1 VSSTPTPGVGRRPLG
16 VSLVSA
22 RDYRFRVTTFALIG
36 SGWRAR
42 MFLKV
47 ARELGT
53 IRCGG
58 VVVRT
63 PRYLDVPTFT
73 SLDAC
78 LRELPVDFVLTA
90 TPKPVTP
97 QVITDAVDRGLPVLA
112 ETPPAPDLEG
122 LRALWSAVGDAGL
135 VQVAEQ
141 YPMMPSH
148 AARAA
153 LVATGA
159 IGTPTQVQVSS
170 TQQYHAVALIR
181 GLLAAGRG
189 PVAVRASR
197 FTAPLISPLSRTGWT
212 EDEEA
217 HPTTTTIATLD
228 FGDGRSGVYDFTEQ
242 QTRNQLR
249 FRRLTI
255 RGSAGE
261 LHNDEVVRMTGARTL
276 VRTPLVRRQTGYD
289 LDLIG
294 YDTEHITFGSDVLYR
309 NPYPGR
315 RWMDDE
321 IAMATLLE
329 GMANW
334 VRGEGPAPYPLAEG
348 AQDQQLALAIEE
360 SADLDTTV
368 TTSCESWS

>member
-1 VSSTPTPGVGRRPLG
+1 M
-16 VSLVSA
+16 
-22 RDYRFRVTTFALIG
+22 TTFAVLG
-36 SGWRAR
+36 SGWRAQ
-42 MFLKV
+42 MFFKL
-47 ARELGT
+47 AAELGT
-53 IRCGG
+53 VRCVGA
-58 VVVRT
+58 VVRT
-63 PRYLDVPTFT
+63 PRQLDVPTFD

-78 LRELPVDFVLTA
+78 LADGPVDFVLTA
-90 TPKPVTP
+90 TPWSVTP
-97 QVITDAVDRGLPVLA
+97 ALISDAVDRGLPVLA

-122 LRALWSAVGDAGL
+122 LRALWSAVGSSGL

-141 YPMMPSH
+141 YHLMPSH

-181 GLLAAGRG
+181 GLLGAGRG
-189 PVAVRASR
+189 PVSVRATR
-197 FTAPLISPLSRTGWT
+197 FTAPLVSPLSRAGWT
-212 EDEEA
+212 GDDEP

-228 FGDGRSGVYDFTEQ
+228 FGDGRSGVYDFTEN

-249 FRRLTI
+249 FRRLTV

-261 LHNDEVVRMTGARTL
+261 LHDDEVVRMTGPRAL
-276 VRTPLVRRQTGYD
+276 VRTPLVRRQTGHD

-294 YDTEHITFGSDVLYR
+294 YDTENISFGSEVLYA

-315 RWMDDE
+315 RWMDEE

-329 GMANW
+329 RTASW
-334 VRGEGPAPYPLAEG
+334 VHGDGPEPYPLAEG
-348 AQDQQLALAIEE
+348 AQDQHVALAIEE
-360 SADLDTTV
+360 SADRDATV
-368 TTSCESWS
+368 TTSSEVWS

>member
-1 VSSTPTPGVGRRPLG
+1 
-16 VSLVSA
+16 
-22 RDYRFRVTTFALIG
+22 VTTFALIG

-63 PRYLDVPTFT
+63 PRHLDVPAFT

-78 LRELPVDFVLTA
+78 LREVRLDFVLTA

-97 QVITDAVDRGLPVLA
+97 GANTEAVDRGLPVLA
-112 ETPPAPDLEG
+112 ETPPAPDLHG
-122 LRALWSAVGDAGL
+122 LRTLWSAVGDSGL

-141 YPMMPSH
+141 YLMMPSH

-153 LVATGA
+153 LVATGV

-170 TQQYHAVALIR
+170 TQHYHAVALIR
-181 GLLAAGRG
+181 GLLGAGRG
-189 PVAVRASR
+189 VVAVRATR
-197 FTAPLISPLSRTGWT
+197 FTAPLVSPLSRTGWT
-212 EDEEA
+212 DDDQA

-249 FRRLTI
+249 FRRLTV

-261 LHNDEVVRMTGARTL
+261 LHDDKVVRMADPRTL

-294 YDTEHITFGSDVLYR
+294 YDTEHITFGSEVLYR

-315 RWMDDE
+315 RWMDEE

-329 GMANW
+329 RMADW
-334 VRGEGPAPYPLAEG
+334 VRGEGPEPYPLAEG
-348 AQDQQLALAIEE
+348 AQDQRLALAIEE
-360 SADLDTTV
+360 SADSDTTV
-368 TTSCESWS
+368 TTSREVWS

>member
-1 VSSTPTPGVGRRPLG
+1 
-16 VSLVSA
+16 
-22 RDYRFRVTTFALIG
+22 VTTFALIG

-53 IRCGG
+53 IRCEG

-63 PRYLDVPTFT
+63 ARHLDVPTFP
-73 SLDAC
+73 SLEAC
-78 LRELPVDFVLTA
+78 LRQRRIDFVLTA
-90 TPKPVTP
+90 TPRSVTP
-97 QVITDAVDRGLPVLA
+97 HSIADAVDRGLPVLA
-112 ETPPAPDLEG
+112 ETPPAPDLPG
-122 LRALWSAVGDAGL
+122 LRALWSAVGDSGL

-189 PVAVRASR
+189 SVSVRATR
-197 FTAPLISPLSRTGWT
+197 FTAPLVSPLSRTGWT
-212 EDEEA
+212 DDDEA
-217 HPTTTTIATLD
+217 HPTITTIATLD

-249 FRRLTI
+249 FRRLTV

-261 LHNDEVVRMTGARTL
+261 LHDDEVVRMISPRTL

-294 YDTEHITFGSDVLYR
+294 YDTEHISLGSEVLYR
-309 NPYPGR
+309 NPYQGR

-321 IAMATLLE
+321 IAIATLLE
-329 GMANW
+329 RMASW
-334 VRGEGPAPYPLAEG
+334 VRGEGPEPYPLAEG
-348 AQDQQLALAIEE
+348 AQDHRLALAIEE
-360 SADLDTTV
+360 SADTDTTV
-368 TTSCESWS
+368 TTSCEAWS